1 MAAGGGE
8 GSGGGGGGSGG
19 GGAGGGAGGDAG
31 APAASLGGAGKTAA
45 QLRFEEAQ
53 RRRLPERARKEA
65 AKSHEEKIAGLNKLL
80 ETMPEHYDLFRISY
94 GGQG

>member
-1 MAAGGGE
+1 MSTAAAAARASAPPPSI
-8 GSGGGGGGSGG
+8 GSMH
-19 GGAGGGAGGDAG
+19 
-31 APAASLGGAGKTAA
+31 KTAA

-53 RRRLPERARKEA
+53 LRRLPERARKEA
-65 AKSHEEKIAGLNKLL
+65 GKSHREKIEGLNKLL